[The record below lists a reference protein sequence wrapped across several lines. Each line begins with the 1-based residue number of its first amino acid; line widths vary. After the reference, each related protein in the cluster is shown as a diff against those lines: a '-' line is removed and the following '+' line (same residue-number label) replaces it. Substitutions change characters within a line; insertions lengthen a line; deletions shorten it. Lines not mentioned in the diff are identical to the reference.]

1 MTIRESI
8 RSQWATMKDRPFKE
22 KLKYFWHYY
31 GVWTIVG
38 IFAIICAVSLI
49 TTVATKKDP
58 AFNGALFG
66 VSAGQNAHQYL
77 ADFIVASQIDPE
89 QYDYSIQ
96 LYPAIDLKQPATEE
110 TYHAVQHFNALVTAK
125 DIEVI
130 GADTALFIHF
140 AYQGYMTD
148 LRTVLTSQQLE
159 AISEHLYYIDK
170 EVLKA
175 IENAKFGEDV
185 TGGKYP
191 DPKDP
196 KSMADPVPVGID
208 LNAADPVFLETYR
221 FLSENPVIGICGST
235 LRENH
240 AKQFLYYIF
249 GALTEG

>member
-8 RSQWATMKDRPFKE
+8 RSQWAAMKDRPFKE
-22 KLKYFWHYY
+22 KLEYFWHYY

-38 IFAIICAVSLI
+38 IFAIICTVSLI
-49 TTVATKKDP
+49 TTVATRKAP

-77 ADFIVASQIDPE
+77 EDFIVASQIDPE

-96 LYPAIDLKQPATEE
+96 LYPAIDLKQQATEE

-170 EVLKA
+170 ELLKA
-175 IENAKFGEDV
+175 IENAPYGEDV

-196 KSMADPVPVGID
+196 KSMSDPVPVGID
-208 LNAADPVFLETYR
+208 INAANNAFLENYR
-221 FLSENPVIGICGST
+221 FLSNDPVIGICRSSQRVDNAKLF
-235 LRENH
+235 LR
-240 AKQFLYYIF
+240 YIF
-249 GALTEG
+249 DSLKEE